1 VLPDGHLGLE
11 VVDEAAAGLEGLLPV
26 LGRGASQMGTSTT
39 TGDGGMTEEE
49 RAASKLLVYQCL
61 PSRYGFDPDHLR
73 RADAVEVVV
82 GQGAKPGGGGM
93 LLGQKISERVAE
105 MRTLPAGIDQRSA
118 CRHTDWPGPDDLRI
132 KIEELREATRQGRL
146 ALLPLE
152 MVLAGEGPRRRQA
165 DVAEETGLDLDFLT
179 EARRALGLP
188 AVDPDDP
195 VLTEEEV
202 ELARSAATLLEAG
215 IDRQGFLE
223 LTRTMSQAMAGV
235 AAVLTSTLGSALLRP
250 GDTERDLGLRYA
262 ETLRELGPLAGPTL
276 TQMLNLRL
284 REQVR
289 HAVVGQAELQSGRLP
304 DAQHVVV
311 GFVDIVGF
319 TRLGEQVPPDEL
331 GAVVTGFEELVE
343 DAVRPPVRLVKT
355 IGDAAMLVAPDA
367 PPVLDT
373 MLGLVES
380 SREAAARPHL
390 RAGIASGEALPRA
403 GDLYGRPVN
412 LASRLTSFAR
422 RGTVVTSKEVH
433 DAAED
438 GYDWSRVGSRRIKG
452 VRGDVE
458 VYRVRP
464 GENPRR

>member
-1 VLPDGHLGLE
+1 VPVATDF
-11 VVDEAAAGLEGLLPV
+11 EAEGLL
-26 LGRGASQMGTSTT
+26 
-39 TGDGGMTEEE
+39 DGLDDE
-49 RAASKLLVYQCL
+49 RAREARRELL
-61 PSRYGFDPDHLR
+61 
-73 RADAVEVVV
+73 
-82 GQGAKPGGGGM
+82 
-93 LLGQKISERVAE
+93 ERLE
-105 MRTLPAGIDQRSA
+105 QAGCSLEQ
-118 CRHTDWPGPDDLRI
+118 
-132 KIEELREATRQGRL
+132 LREATEQGRL
-146 ALLPLE
+146 ALLPMEL
-152 MVLAGEGPRRRQA
+152 VLAGEGPRRRQV
-165 DVAEETGLDLDFLT
+165 DVAEETGLELDFLT

-188 AVDPDDP
+188 AVEPEEP
-195 VLTEEEV
+195 VITAEEV

-215 IDRQGFLE
+215 IERQSFLE
-223 LTRTMSQAMAGV
+223 LTRAMSQAMAAV
-235 AAVLTSTLGSALLRP
+235 AASLTSTFGASLLRP

-284 REQVR
+284 REQIR
-289 HAVVGQAELQSGRLP
+289 QAVVGQAELQSGRLP
-304 DAQHVVV
+304 DAQQVVV

-319 TRLGEQVPPDEL
+319 TRLGERVPPDEL
-331 GAVVTGFEELVE
+331 GAVVTGFEEQVE

-380 SREAAARPHL
+380 SREDNDRPLL

-433 DAAED
+433 EAAHD

-452 VRGDVE
+452 VRGEVE
-458 VYRVRP
+458 VYRVRSS
-464 GENPRR
+464 ENPRK